1 MRYSSFCSKIPAC
14 NERST
19 LPSFINASQITNC
32 TSQSVNFDL
41 YYSLCTCRPLY
52 YVTCACKPPSC
63 APSNITS
70 FNVTCYTES
79 SSICNYNQ
87 LDSKKVLAYNM
98 QCYKEVI
105 QILVSCHSWNVLSR
119 YPQFFLFSLAFCR
132 LHKFLQ
138 NASFFLLHVDFIKI
152 FLRLIACLIQLI
164 QNSDFDQILC
174 IIYKIAFFE

>member
-1 MRYSSFCSKIPAC
+1 MIFIHFFVVIFYLFITEDTYNSNELETFLKSEAGRPYKSYIERSRIKHCLTFVRYSSFCSKIPAC

-41 YYSLCTCRPLY
+41 YYSLCTCKPLY
-52 YVTCACKPPSC
+52 YVTCVCKPPSC

-79 SSICNYNQ
+79 SSICNYKQ

-105 QILVSCHSWNVLSR
+105 QILVSYHIWNVLSI
-119 YPQFFLFSLAFCR
+119 FFIFFC
-132 LHKFLQ
+132 FLQ
-138 NASFFLLHVDFIKI
+138 
-152 FLRLIACLIQLI
+152 IA
-164 QNSDFDQILC
+164 
-174 IIYKIAFFE
+174 